1 MSAGT
6 AAGGLRHLSYTRAQS
21 DSDGWGRGPVN
32 RFRFVVA
39 VAVVVGVVAVPSLAR
54 AGEPVWGKE
63 MVEGKDFPLPFGVSA
78 VYFTQDQDYVVDKLT
93 LGVPGLPLI
102 LTGQLKI
109 ENSIDE
115 VNAKLDAWLLPW
127 LNVFAI
133 AGQLDGET
141 TVNLGA
147 VQQLLQLPFGSIRID
162 YDGEVYGVGAVL
174 AGGSERFFGSLTT
187 IATET
192 SLSGDFE
199 SDASAF
205 VVTPRLGVHN
215 RRGALYVGSM
225 YQAADEKHEGTIAL
239 PLGPPGAPVIQ
250 VPFEVELSQKD
261 DWNWLVGGTAALGE
275 RWTLQVE
282 GGFGDRDHVD
292 VEIGFRF

>member
-1 MSAGT
+1 
-6 AAGGLRHLSYTRAQS
+6 
-21 DSDGWGRGPVN
+21 VN
-32 RFRFVVA
+32 RFRFAAALVVA
-39 VAVVVGVVAVPSLAR
+39 VALAVPSLAG

-78 VYFTQDQDYVVDKLT
+78 VYFTQDQDYDVDKLV
-93 LGVPGLPLI
+93 LGVPGLPPI
-102 LTGQLKI
+102 PAGQLEI

-133 AGQLDGET
+133 AGELDGET
-141 TVNLGA
+141 DVDFSALA
-147 VQQLLQLPFGSIRID
+147 PLLQLPFTSLTIE
-162 YDGEVYGVGAVL
+162 YDGEVYGLGAVL
-174 AGGSERFFGSLTT
+174 AAGTERYFGSLTV
-187 IATET
+187 IGTET
-192 SLSGDFE
+192 SLSGDFDSE
-199 SDASAF
+199 ASAF
-205 VVTPRLGVHN
+205 VVTPRVGVHN

-225 YQAADEKHEGTIAL
+225 YQAADEKHKGTIAL

-250 VPFEVELSQKD
+250 VPFDVELSQKD